1 MRINTYTLEKRML
14 DCHCEIMYGIVNIQ
28 EADDSIL
35 HCPWMAG
42 TQMAGARAVLHGW
55 HFTVSSELTQ

>member
-1 MRINTYTLEKRML
+1 ML